1 MNTVTLTV
9 NGKPARADI
18 EPRTHLA
25 DFLRDTQNLTGT
37 HIGCEHGV
45 CGACTILVDG
55 VPTRSCITFAVACE
69 QADVTT
75 VEGLDNDEVATELR
89 AAFTS
94 EHGLQCGYCTPG
106 MIVSA
111 RDVVLR
117 MDDPSEHEI
126 RVAMSG
132 NLCRCTGYVG
142 IVRAIQ
148 GVIAARRA
156 RGIAAIPGGEHRTA
170 LGPAGSGHAVAAT
183 QVGTA
188 SAGARKPT
196 LTVAKSDSRPDA
208 KAAAPARQEAD
219 WKPQTTFTESFTVG
233 HPVDEVWAFFD
244 RIGEVASCL
253 PGASLAGE
261 PVDGHVEGQIRIKVG
276 PISAEF
282 QGVADVSRDDATKT
296 GTINGAGKDKRSN
309 SATRGLIGYAVK
321 PGDKPG
327 ETRVDVSI
335 GYTLTGVLAQFGR
348 SGLVQDVAGRLIAA
362 FVQNLEAKL
371 AHQAGGGEPGA
382 SAPPVVTELDAGSLV
397 SSVVFGR
404 IKRFFAALFGRR

>member
-1 MNTVTLTV
+1 MNTVTLRV
-9 NGKPARADI
+9 NGKPASADV
-18 EPRTHLA
+18 EARMHLA

-69 QADVTT
+69 QAEVTT
-75 VEGLDNDEVATELR
+75 VEGLDYDDAATELR
-89 AAFTS
+89 AAFTR

-111 RDVVLR
+111 RDIVLR
-117 MDDPSEHEI
+117 MENPTEHEI

-156 RGIAAIPGGEHRTA
+156 RGIAAIPGGEHRTL
-170 LGPAGSGHAVAAT
+170 LGPAGSGHAGSASNGAAT
-183 QVGTA
+183 RVKPASPAA
-188 SAGARKPT
+188 SARGPA
-196 LTVAKSDSRPDA
+196 AAA
-208 KAAAPARQEAD
+208 KAAPAARQDAD
-219 WKPQTTFTESFTVG
+219 WKPQTTFMESFTVG
-233 HPVDEVWAFFD
+233 HPVDEVWDFFD
-244 RIGEVASCL
+244 RIGDVASCL

-282 QGVADVSRDDATKT
+282 QGVADVSRDEATRT
-296 GTINGAGKDKRSN
+296 GTINGTGKDKRSN
-309 SATRGLIGYAVK
+309 SATRGLIGYTVK

-348 SGLVQDVAGRLIAA
+348 SGLVQDIAGRLIAA
-362 FVQNLEAKL
+362 FVKNLEAKL
-371 AHQAGGGEPGA
+371 SHQAGGGDA
-382 SAPPVVTELDAGSLV
+382 DAPPVITELDAGSLV
-397 SSVVFGR
+397 SSVILGR
-404 IKRFFAALFGRR
+404 LKRFFAALFGRR

>member
-1 MNTVTLTV
+1 MNTVTLKV
-9 NGKPARADI
+9 NGKPASADI
-18 EPRTHLA
+18 EARMHLA

-69 QADVTT
+69 QAEVTT
-75 VEGLDNDEVATELR
+75 VEGLDADEVATELR
-89 AAFTS
+89 AAFS
-94 EHGLQCGYCTPG
+94 KEHGLQCGYCTPG

-117 MDDPSEHEI
+117 MQEPTEHEI

-156 RGIAAIPGGEHRTA
+156 RGIAAIPGGDHRKA
-170 LGPAGSGHAVAAT
+170 LGPAGSGHA
-183 QVGTA
+183 TA
-188 SAGARKPT
+188 SANGTATRIRTSPAAPALAAAT
-196 LTVAKSDSRPDA
+196 PA
-208 KAAAPARQEAD
+208 KAAAAPRQEAD
-219 WKPQTTFTESFTVG
+219 WKPQTTFTESFVVG

-282 QGVADVSRDDATKT
+282 QGVADVSRDEATRT
-296 GTINGAGKDKRSN
+296 GTINGSGKDKRSN

-362 FVQNLEAKL
+362 FVKNLEAKL
-371 AHQAGGGEPGA
+371 SHQSGGGDAE
-382 SAPPVVTELDAGSLV
+382 APPVITELDAGSLV
-397 SSVVFGR
+397 SSVILGR